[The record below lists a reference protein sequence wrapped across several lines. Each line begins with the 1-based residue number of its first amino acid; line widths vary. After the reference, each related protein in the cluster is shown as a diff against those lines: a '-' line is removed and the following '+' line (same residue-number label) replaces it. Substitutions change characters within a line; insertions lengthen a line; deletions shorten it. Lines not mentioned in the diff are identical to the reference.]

1 MKESNNSDEVSEE
14 NYFKYSIKD
23 LFAFLFIVILWAT
36 AHALGSAIP
45 GLTGYALLFIL
56 MVVFAT
62 FTAFFINK
70 FGAVGIVSLIAVTLI
85 PSLPDLAGLGV
96 KRYIIMGLVGL
107 CFEII
112 HWLFTKAINMDPLRV
127 ILAAS
132 TAFATMPLWTG
143 LMLSLYLTK
152 LKIIQVLN
160 LVFLDGLLAFLGASL
175 AFLLWFYLRTYP
187 FILKYKYE
195 E

>member
-1 MKESNNSDEVSEE
+1 MRESNRSEGVSEE
-14 NYFKYSIKD
+14 NYFKYAIKD
-23 LFAFLFIVILWAT
+23 LFTFLFIVILWA
-36 AHALGSAIP
+36 AVHALGSTIP

-56 MVVFAT
+56 MVIFAT

-70 FGAVGIVSLIAVTLI
+70 FGAVGIVSLIAVTVI

-96 KRYIIMGLVGL
+96 KRYVIMALVGI

-112 HWLFTKAINMDPLRV
+112 YWLFTKIIPINPLRV

-132 TAFATMPLWTG
+132 IAFATMPLWTG
-143 LMLSLYLTK
+143 LMLSFYLTK
-152 LKIIQVLN
+152 LRIIEVLN
-160 LVFLDGLLAFLGASL
+160 LVFLDGLLAFLGAAL
-175 AFLLWFYLRTYP
+175 AFLFWFYLRTYP

-195 E
+195 K